1 MREWPAL
8 PPDDELTRADDLLSQ
23 ADALLRRHHQ
33 SDEPTPA
40 STDDWTPGTELDDD
54 DLPILTEVVEDFELP
69 HALPLTPARART
81 GFERPPFPPTPEAV
95 AAAAAMPAAS
105 TPSAAA
111 LQDALSARLAE
122 RLVELDTEIAREI
135 GNWVAMEMPQILA
148 RELDQLASRVQAEMQ
163 AHLRATLLPELSARV
178 GSLLDQKAAPGT
190 GPDRPSDD

>member
-1 MREWPAL
+1 MNKWSSF
-8 PPDDELTRADDLLSQ
+8 PDDDEFERADDLIDQ
-23 ADALLRRHHQ
+23 ADALLRRHRGTDAPAPNVPH
-33 SDEPTPA
+33 EPA
-40 STDDWTPGTELDDD
+40 HERFDDD
-54 DLPILTEVVEDFELP
+54 ELPILTEVVEDFELP
-69 HALPLTPARART
+69 HALPLAPARAPT
-81 GFERPPFPPTPEAV
+81 GFERPPSPPTPEAV